1 MTASSSR
8 STPPAD
14 ARAVA
19 GRAAEDLAARFLDG
33 QGLHVVARNF
43 RTKRGEIDLVAR
55 DGATLVFVE
64 VKAREDLR
72 FGGGAEAITALKR
85 RRMAR
90 VALDYMARH
99 QVVDCPCRFDVV
111 SIHFEAGEPVFELFQ
126 NAFDVT

>member
-64 VKAREDLR
+64 VR
-72 FGGGAEAITALKR
+72 FRRSASHGGAAESITAAKQA
-85 RRMAR
+85 RM
-90 VALDYMARH
+90 VAAA
-99 QVVDCPCRFDVV
+99 QVYLLRQRGDPPCRFDA
-111 SIHFEAGEPVFELFQ
+111 ILLDALDP
-126 NAFDVT
+126 ARIDWRRDVIASG